1 VERSVVF
8 AGFGGQGLLFAGQIL
23 ARAAMDEGREV
34 LWIPSYGPE
43 MRGGTAS
50 CNVIVGDEP
59 IGSPVVDA
67 AWAAVVLNP
76 PSLAKF
82 GPLVAPG
89 GLLVVNA
96 TLVEAESGRDDVEE
110 LRVPCT
116 RLAREA
122 GDDRLVSVAALGALV
137 GRTDIV
143 RPEAV
148 IAALREVVGR
158 RRPAVL
164 EADLA
169 VFDGG
174 CAFGRAARRTAVAA
188 ADRLGAPLPGDAGAP
203 DRQAVVRSRPAD
215 QERRV
220 RM

>member
-1 VERSVVF
+1 MRRPGELSSRWSRRRPTRLRRPEVERSVVF
-8 AGFGGQGLLFAGQIL
+8 AGFGGQGLLFAGRIL
-23 ARAAMDEGREV
+23 ARAAIKDGLEV
-34 LWIPSYGPE
+34 FWIPSYGPE
-43 MRGGTAS
+43 MRGGTAA
-50 CNVIVGDEP
+50 CTVIVGDEP

-89 GLLVVNA
+89 GTLVVNA
-96 TLVEAESGRDDVEE
+96 TLIEAESGRDDVDE

-137 GRTDIV
+137 GRTGIV
-143 RPEAV
+143 GPDAV
-148 IAALREVVGR
+148 IAALREILGR
-158 RRPAVL
+158 KHPEAL

-169 VFDGG
+169 VFEGG
-174 CAFGRAARRTAVAA
+174 RAFGQAAPAKVAPAAV
-188 ADRLGAPLPGDAGAP
+188 G
-203 DRQAVVRSRPAD
+203 
-215 QERRV
+215 
-220 RM
+220 